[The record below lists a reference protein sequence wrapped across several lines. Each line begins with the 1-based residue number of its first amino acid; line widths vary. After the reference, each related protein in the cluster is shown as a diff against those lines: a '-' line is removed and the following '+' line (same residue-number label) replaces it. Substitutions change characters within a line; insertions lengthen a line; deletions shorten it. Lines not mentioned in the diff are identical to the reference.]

1 MRKYRKLLIS
11 ALLLAMVGALA
22 FFLYR
27 RVSQLPEIARLL
39 PEGDRLIYVN
49 LKPVHLM
56 DLSNA
61 QPVVEKLLSI
71 FDVTPSGYRNF
82 VEQTGIHLER
92 DLDETSMSRR
102 DTPDGKDVESS
113 EIFVGRFDA
122 DRLKNYLQKISTA
135 TETYRDHTVFS
146 VPNENHTVRVCILD
160 GGKVAVTNMIS
171 AGIMHGIIDQLYK
184 PTSGPSLLADYYHDV
199 PVTSVAWLIGRIPDE
214 PDAIQLPGGLNLGF
228 PGSGVAVAS
237 LRYNGAL
244 LCQADVFAHS
254 ESEARQ
260 IVDSA
265 NSQLALA
272 RGIAQWMGTKGPDKD
287 VKAAFASIQ
296 VEQKEKVA
304 VFTATIPPNI
314 FKKIWSEAQP
324 ESPVVSPSPAPTPT
338 PKTEHRKR

>member
-11 ALLLAMVGALA
+11 ALLLVMVVALGLL
-22 FFLYR
+22 LYR
-27 RVSQLPEIARLL
+27 RASQPPETVRLL

-56 DLSNA
+56 NLNNA

-71 FDVTPSGYRNF
+71 FDVKPSGYRNF

-113 EIFVGRFDA
+113 EIFVGRFDTE
-122 DRLKNYLQKISTA
+122 RLKNFLQKLAVT
-135 TETYRDHTVFS
+135 TETYRDHIVFS
-146 VPNENHTVRVCILD
+146 IPNESHTVRVCILD
-160 GGKVAVTNMIS
+160 NTRIAVTNMS
-171 AGIMHGIIDQLYK
+171 AAGPMHGIIDQFYK
-184 PTSGPSLLADYYHDV
+184 PSGGGPSLLAGYYHDV

-214 PDAIQLPGGLNLGF
+214 PDAVQLPGGLSFSF

-244 LCQADVFAHS
+244 LCQADVFAQS
-254 ESEARQ
+254 ESEAKQ

-265 NSQLALA
+265 NSHLALA
-272 RGIAQWMGTKGPDKD
+272 RGIAQFMGTKGPDKD

-296 VEQKEKVA
+296 VQQK
-304 VFTATIPPNI
+304 
-314 FKKIWSEAQP
+314 
-324 ESPVVSPSPAPTPT
+324 
-338 PKTEHRKR
+338 